1 MTTETSKSKTDAMRD
16 AIEARVLEKRGGSR
30 EEQEKVKSWLTD
42 HLIIIG
48 PGEAE

>member
-1 MTTETSKSKTDAMRD
+1 MSKETPKPNADNLRD
-16 AIEARVLEKRGGSR
+16 AIEARVLEERGGS
-30 EEQEKVKSWLTD
+30 EQEQEKVKSWLSD

>member
-1 MTTETSKSKTDAMRD
+1 MSKETSKSSTAAMRD
-16 AIEARVLEKRGGSR
+16 AIEARVLETRGDSKQ
-30 EEQEKVKSWLTD
+30 EQEKVKSWLSD